1 MKPKVLLAGGT
12 GYIGKYLSE
21 VIENDA
27 DLYVISKYP
36 ENKKTDDVDMTW
48 IQCDIYHY
56 DQVVNAMNQI
66 DIAVFFIDP
75 TKNSAKIT
83 QSSARD
89 LTLIA
94 ADNFGRAAAINQ
106 VKKVIYI
113 PGSRYDNETIE
124 RLGAYGI
131 TVETTNLVFKRAL
144 VNVEL
149 QVSKY
154 DDVRSTMKVPLPKGW
169 TLQHLVNHFIAW
181 MGYTKGT
188 FVKTEKVQDLVKVY
202 IKNKAR
208 PLAVFKIIETAEG
221 LITLKLINGSLVKN
235 KAVTQGKLEFRFIKE
250 SAVVCIHL
258 YDYIPRVFWPIYYF
272 IQAPM
277 QKMMIHG
284 FEVDCRIKDFQSRLK
299 SGENMKYT
307 K

>member
-27 DLYVISKYP
+27 ELFAISKYP
-36 ENKKTDDVDMTW
+36 DNKKTDDVEMTW
-48 IQCDIYHY
+48 IQCDIFHY
-56 DQVVNAMNQI
+56 EQVVAAMNQI

-124 RLGAYGI
+124 RLGAYGT
-131 TVETTNLVFKRAL
+131 TVETTNLVFKRSL

-154 DDVRSTMKVPLPKGW
+154 DDVRSTMKVVLPKGW
-169 TLQHLVNHFIAW
+169 TLKNVVNHFIAW

-188 FVKTEKVQDLVKVY
+188 FVKTEKSHDQFKIY
-202 IKNKAR
+202 IKNKVR
-208 PLAVFKIIETAEG
+208 PLAVFKIVETADG
-221 LITLKLINGSLVKN
+221 IITLILLSGSLV
-235 KAVTQGKLEFRFIKE
+235 
-250 SAVVCIHL
+250 
-258 YDYIPRVFWPIYYF
+258 
-272 IQAPM
+272 
-277 QKMMIHG
+277 
-284 FEVDCRIKDFQSRLK
+284 
-299 SGENMKYT
+299 
-307 K
+307 